1 MKQNDENKRKYLIIG
16 LCALVVLMAVGF
28 AAFSQQLRING
39 TANITSNW
47 CLGFDKTKLDTYVAS
62 KSGSVGQNPTGS
74 MSYSGS
80 MCGTKS
86 QVNAQLSSHLNQ
98 PGDSVEY
105 TLTIINEGTFS
116 ATIDNVK
123 VGETFIS
130 EDTTF
135 TKGNVLFKVDMPAN
149 MTIAA
154 GGSTTMKVKATF
166 QNNTDI
172 TGTYSG
178 ENQSINVVLNASQ
191 GNGGSQGGGSS
202 QSGESGGSQSG
213 GQSSPSS
220 SEVTQIVYAYHT
232 DKKCLTDDCVDYHH
246 FPNTVTDGVADYTQL
261 SSYQQGKKWFFKY
274 GLNAS
279 NEIKTAELCAIYD
292 FINTPVCVGDNRYE
306 YYDSIISQFQN
317 LSPTFTAN
325 QGECDLDDGANKCT
339 AGGLMIGAYRNNDT
353 FIYDD
358 TTSEQCLFTYSGD
371 GWSYCEIDG

>member
-178 ENQSINVVLNASQ
+178 ENQGIEVVLNASQ
-191 GNGGSQGGGSS
+191 GNGGSQGGGS
-202 QSGESGGSQSG
+202 QGG
-213 GQSSPSS
+213 GQSTPSVDP
-220 SEVTQIVYAYHT
+220 EIEEGTAVYAFHT
-232 DKKCLTDDCVDYHH
+232 DNRTVGTT
-246 FPNTVTDGVADYTQL
+246 TVTDGVADYTQL
-261 SSYQQGKKWFFKY
+261 SSYQEGKRFFIKY
-274 GLNAS
+274 MLDENNVILSAS
-279 NEIKTAELCAIYD
+279 SCFKYD
-292 FINTPVCVGDNRYE
+292 FISEPVCLKGKDKSAYAANRAKI
-306 YYDSIISQFQN
+306 DSLASTFAAQSPSGLCMSDSAEAGCQWNDLKISADRDGFSHASDQ
-317 LSPTFTAN
+317 LSNSGTCN
-325 QGECDLDDGANKCT
+325 VHDDG
-339 AGGLMIGAYRNNDT
+339 LVY
-353 FIYDD
+353 
-358 TTSEQCLFTYSGD
+358 CLVN
-371 GWSYCEIDG
+371 